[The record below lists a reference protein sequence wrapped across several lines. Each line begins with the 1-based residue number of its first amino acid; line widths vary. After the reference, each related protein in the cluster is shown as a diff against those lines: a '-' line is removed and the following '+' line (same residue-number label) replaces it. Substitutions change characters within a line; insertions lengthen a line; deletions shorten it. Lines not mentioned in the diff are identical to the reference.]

1 MVNHRPAK
9 PPTAGLKISWSP
21 LQDAKPERDR
31 IAVAKAIRNN
41 ETEKMDH
48 AHFAA
53 NPETVKDQN
62 ILSQRKVIKS
72 NATGFLDFDINGL
85 RTARRKQDIDLNF
98 RLFNPSLL
106 VNPRF
111 KPDILKVN
119 RLAENR
125 NNFHLSISGITFHAK
140 HNLQRR
146 IYWRTFFL
154 EKVGTTFC

>member
-1 MVNHRPAK
+1 MVNHRPPK
-9 PPTAGLKISWSP
+9 SPITGLKISESLLP
-21 LQDAKPERDR
+21 DAKHKRAR
-31 IAVAKAIRNN
+31 IGVAKAIRNN

-53 NPETVKDQN
+53 NPETVKDQTIPN
-62 ILSQRKVIKS
+62 QRKVIKS
-72 NATGFLDFDINGL
+72 NATGFLDFAKNGL

-140 HNLQRR
+140 HNLQRQF
-146 IYWRTFFL
+146 YWRIFL
-154 EKVGTTFC
+154 LGMVGTTFC

>member
-1 MVNHRPAK
+1 MNHRPAK
-9 PPTAGLKISWSP
+9 PLIAGLNTSRSS
-21 LQDAKPERDR
+21 LQYAKPERDR
-31 IAVAKAIRNN
+31 IAAVKAIRNN

-48 AHFAA
+48 AHFMA
-53 NPETVKDQN
+53 NLANVKDQN
-62 ILSQRKVIKS
+62 TVSQQKVIKR

-98 RLFNPSLL
+98 RLFNPPLL

-119 RLAENR
+119 RLVENR